1 MFRGMYQSV
10 TDENKE
16 KLNIINGSKADMKE
30 NVVPAKK
37 WLVELHIKIMEET

>member
-10 TDENKE
+10 TDENIE
-16 KLNIINGSKADMKE
+16 KLNVINGGKADVKE

-37 WLVELHIKIMEET
+37 MTG